1 MKGQVR
7 RAWSLWQSLVTD
19 HFEPTNMLPSTDFK
33 RRITPISESDA
44 SARMLEKSLRFST
57 VMTVMC
63 LVSLCYPSSSYLLF
77 SMHVSL
83 VSLACTVRSQPTAGS
98 SFSSR
103 SLKKIWRPCATR
115 IQKKLIASWNELL
128 VKWQVIRNVK
138 WFEVF
143 RSDVFINK
151 NNATC
156 SSIQEVLES
165 AIHL

>member
-1 MKGQVR
+1 MYIYSLKPYRWNIVSWKANLGLRLMPWKAKFVVPGLCGK
-7 RAWSLWQSLVTD
+7 AWSPITSNQQTCCRARTS
-19 HFEPTNMLPSTDFK
+19 K

-44 SARMLEKSLRFST
+44 SARMLEKIYCDIST

-115 IQKKLIASWNELL
+115 IQKKLIAS
-128 VKWQVIRNVK
+128 
-138 WFEVF
+138 
-143 RSDVFINK
+143 
-151 NNATC
+151 
-156 SSIQEVLES
+156 
-165 AIHL
+165 